1 MTPEGAWRNAA
12 PSTLASTGP
21 APHEQLVFTH
31 PEAVAAWG
39 LSSHEAGELQ
49 GDDAVGPGGHGADS
63 DPRRRLTTPWSSSG
77 VGLAMAR
84 QSRPTAKA
92 MSGRQFVAQ

>member
-1 MTPEGAWRNAA
+1 MPMTPEGAWRNAA

-63 DPRRRLTTPWSSSG
+63 DPRRRLTTP
-77 VGLAMAR
+77 AAR
-84 QSRPTAKA
+84 VTTLPQREATPEP
-92 MSGRQFVAQ
+92 MWG